1 MRHFR
6 RLDDATLDAIV
17 AWLNEH
23 DGRSWK
29 MVQKRWG
36 ISQHVFQ
43 REIAALVEAGRIK
56 DRRVST
62 RVERG
67 QAVREAAQQAL
78 VEQPDL
84 SPADLAQH
92 LGINRG
98 YATKLRWEILQALG
112 QHDTTE
118 QATEQAAAPNDAV
131 QRIYRLAWLRERWEA
146 LSNG

>member
-23 DGRSWK
+23 DGRTWA
-29 MVQKRWG
+29 MAQERWG

-67 QAVREAAQQAL
+67 RAVREAARQAL
-78 VEQPDL
+78 AAQPDL
-84 SPADLAQH
+84 SQTELGARLSISRAYAQ
-92 LGINRG
+92 R
-98 YATKLRWEILQALG
+98 LRWEIRREAG

-118 QATEQAAAPNDAV
+118 QAAVPNDAV
-131 QRIYRLAWLRERWEA
+131 QRIYGLAWLRERWE
-146 LSNG
+146 GRQ